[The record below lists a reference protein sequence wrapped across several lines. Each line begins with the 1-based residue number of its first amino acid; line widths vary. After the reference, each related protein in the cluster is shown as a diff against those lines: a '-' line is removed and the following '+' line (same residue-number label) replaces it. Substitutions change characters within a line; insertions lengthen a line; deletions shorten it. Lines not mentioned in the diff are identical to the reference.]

1 MSGNIENKNGR
12 IKGGLFGMNYKLHPA
27 WKELFKVAKEWEYGS
42 FHSHEEIASIIN
54 QEMQTQAYYQT
65 VNRANRELLRQAN
78 RCLSPHQTEG
88 GKRGYRVLL
97 PSEHLLEAQRLTR
110 QAAKKL
116 GKSYSVATA
125 TPLHMLDEQQRERL
139 INYIERQNIL
149 RAFFVA
155 KAGELAAVAKG
166 KELPVVERVKM
177 F

>member
-1 MSGNIENKNGR
+1 V
-12 IKGGLFGMNYKLHPA
+12 NYKLHPA
-27 WKELFKVAKEWEYGS
+27 WKELFEAAKEWGYGS
-42 FHSHEEIASIIN
+42 FHSHEEIAGITG
-54 QEMQTQAYYQT
+54 QEVQTRAYYQT
-65 VNRANRELLRQAN
+65 VNRANRELLRRAN
-78 RCLSPHQTEG
+78 RCLSPHQTEE

-97 PSEHLLEAQRLTR
+97 PSEHLLEAQRLTK

-125 TPLHMLDEQQRERL
+125 TPLHMLDGPQRERL

-166 KELPVVERVKM
+166 KELPAVERIKM